1 MISGAGLLIL
11 NSILMSPLNICTF
24 LTSASICFLF
34 SPYNFRS
41 SMKRRWLTFPR
52 RSPNWYPTFP
62 SLTTNDMG
70 VSANTKSNDDELY
83 HSNMHLFILA
93 VLSFFLPDVSS
104 FFHFLMLLPNTFGIF
119 SATPNIPIH
128 FFNQLLRTMS
138 KVFLESIHSIPNHFI
153 HLLQFFNIILSIN
166 NWSFVALD
174 FIQNL
179 FCFLGNNLSL
189 SRWSCS
195 LSLSIPVNIF
205 HIRSKH
211 AIDLKLVMSF
221 SLSLSFIISTILL
234 VVSQSGVS
242 FISKHNCTVQLLFH
256 GKM

>member
-34 SPYNFRS
+34 CPYNFRS

-62 SLTTNDMG
+62 SLTNNDMG

-128 FFNQLLRTMS
+128 FFQPTIENHVKGLFGVYPFHS
-138 KVFLESIHSIPNHFI
+138 KPFHPSPAVF
-153 HLLQFFNIILSIN
+153 
-166 NWSFVALD
+166 
-174 FIQNL
+174 
-179 FCFLGNNLSL
+179 
-189 SRWSCS
+189 
-195 LSLSIPVNIF
+195 
-205 HIRSKH
+205 
-211 AIDLKLVMSF
+211 
-221 SLSLSFIISTILL
+221 
-234 VVSQSGVS
+234 
-242 FISKHNCTVQLLFH
+242 
-256 GKM
+256 